1 MKICVLI
8 GMHQWQLAHINPI
21 VFTWGVSFFTNL
33 KIWEIHGKLFLQ
45 IYLPT
50 IQRNSNKQIL
60 EDYQWT
66 ILEQKTIPQFSQ
78 LQNLLLDENI
88 IWVGTDDGNVQ
99 VTKDGGKN
107 WQNVVSNIQ
116 GLPSNTWT
124 YHIEAS
130 VHGKGT
136 AYAVFDGHNSGDM
149 QPYVYKTIRFWNN
162 LD

>member
-1 MKICVLI
+1 MIL
-8 GMHQWQLAHINPI
+8 
-21 VFTWGVSFFTNL
+21 
-33 KIWEIHGKLFLQ
+33 
-45 IYLPT
+45 
-50 IQRNSNKQIL
+50 RNSNKQIL

-66 ILEQKTIPQFSQ
+66 ILEQKTIHNFTIAESP
-78 LQNLLLDENI
+78 LDENV

-149 QPYVYKTIRFWNN
+149 QPYVYKTSDFGTTWTNIITDNVIGTSRNIQEDYENEN
-162 LD
+162 LLFLRNRIWTLYYC